1 MRLRTSGTWGRGRPT
16 ATVVLVALIPVAALV
31 PALAAL
37 ALVAVVC
44 ATLIA
49 YEAIR
54 YRHARSWIRSH
65 RGEFTTEGVSRI
77 ASVTGARPPIHRV
90 TTSAQDL
97 RSLRPGRLS
106 VDGAGLGRAARPA

>member
-16 ATVVLVALIPVAALV
+16 ATVVLVALIPVATLV

-54 YRHARSWIRSH
+54 YRYARSWIRSH
-65 RGEFTTEGVSRI
+65 RGEFTIEGVSRI
-77 ASVTGARPPIHRV
+77 ASVTG
-90 TTSAQDL
+90 
-97 RSLRPGRLS
+97 
-106 VDGAGLGRAARPA
+106 GAPADPSGDH